1 MPATPAIVASSAWR
15 QRWRRQKASPGEA
28 EGVADAGEVEEV
40 EEVEEAL
47 TGGMGVTCHQ
57 IIYNFN

>member
-15 QRWRRQKASPGEA
+15 QRWRREKASPGEA
-28 EGVADAGEVEEV
+28 EGVADAGEV

-57 IIYNFN
+57 IIYNLK